1 MDSPYSPASNISQ
14 FDVFE
19 DIAVP
24 DASVKSEPSEPSD
37 EARVKSANFKSYG
50 DITIASGESGAT
62 PQKRRRS
69 AAKEILDQIE
79 SMDLLEAENDQQKN
93 LIVELKTNNDQL
105 LKENAK
111 LRHGDP

>member
-24 DASVKSEPSEPSD
+24 VDSVKSEPSEPGD
-37 EARVKSANFKSYG
+37 EPKVKSANFKSYG
-50 DITIASGESGAT
+50 DLTMASGESGAT

-69 AAKEILDQIE
+69 AAKEILNQIE

-93 LIVELKTNNDQL
+93 IIDELKVNNDQL
-105 LKENAK
+105 MKEVVK
-111 LRHGDP
+111 LRHVDP